1 MSGAQRGEGA
11 AAALDSAAI
20 EDPVARILP
29 TSFGYKL
36 RRVQLAYNRQFA
48 QYADGSEIPLNQI
61 GALSLIKRNPGITPG
76 EVATLLTLDAGQI
89 TPILKQLVQRGF
101 ISRQKSPSD
110 SRSHRLYPTAAGEDE
125 YSRLQAIIAE
135 LDHDFLGAVLSAKD
149 LQQLLATL
157 GRLEAA
163 AKARGIWG

>member
-1 MSGAQRGEGA
+1 MLFRS
-11 AAALDSAAI
+11 
-20 EDPVARILP
+20 
-29 TSFGYKL
+29 
-36 RRVQLAYNRQFA
+36 
-48 QYADGSEIPLNQI
+48 
-61 GALSLIKRNPGITPG
+61 
-76 EVATLLTLDAGQI
+76 
-89 TPILKQLVQRGF
+89 
-101 ISRQKSPSD
+101 KSPSD
-110 SRSHRLYPTAAGEDE
+110 SRSHRLCPTAAGEDE